1 MTINEFITHK
11 YKDIVTMSK
20 RICKGSPQSEEVA
33 HYVISQFLENSK
45 ANALIQSGDAMSYL
59 SGAIWRSFNSST
71 SPYHT
76 IYREKGRTHSL
87 KGDFDWGEWDNEYDY
102 RRDQIT
108 EEIEGIL
115 TDMEVDTIET
125 WYQSTL
131 FKMYIQTGNYSEIA
145 RKTKIPRTSI
155 SHAVNEA
162 KQHIQQTLK
171 NRGITWNY

>member
-1 MTINEFITHK
+1 
-11 YKDIVTMSK
+11 MSK

-33 HYVISQFLENSK
+33 HYVISQFLENPK
-45 ANALIQSGDAMSYL
+45 ALPLVKSNDAMSYL

-87 KGDFDWGEWDNEYDY
+87 KEGFDHGEYDNEYDY
-102 RRDQIT
+102 DRDRIT

-115 TDMEVDTIET
+115 TDMEVNTIET
-125 WYQSTL
+125 WFQSTL

-162 KQHIQQTLK
+162 RDYIQQTLK
-171 NRGITWNY
+171 ERGIEWKY

>member
-1 MTINEFITHK
+1 
-11 YKDIVTMSK
+11 MSK

-33 HYVISQFLENSK
+33 HYVISQFLENPK
-45 ANALIQSGDAMSYL
+45 AQPLIDTNDAMSYL

-87 KGDFDWGEWDNEYDY
+87 KEGFDHGEYDNEYDFE
-102 RRDQIT
+102 RDRIT

-125 WYQSTL
+125 WFQSTL

-162 KQHIQQTLK
+162 RDYIQQTLK
-171 NRGITWNY
+171 ERGIEWNY